1 MKKGFLGTEIA
12 DFISILAFIVFVVV
26 MLILFR
32 LKGAGASAEIKSSSE
47 RMSAMTDLLNIL
59 HTKVSYKGLNLS
71 IEKLI
76 MYSDKNALI
85 SNLSY
90 LYETL
95 NLTNPEMTAFDD
107 KGKQIFLIR
116 RGFYDWGSSGISSNY
131 EWQICTPESA
141 EVFLPY
147 HNSYIEV
154 IFREC
159 LK

>member
-12 DFISILAFIVFVVV
+12 DFIAILTFIVFVVV
-26 MLILFR
+26 MLILFK
-32 LKGAGASAEIKSSSE
+32 LKGAGASAEVTASFEGAST
-47 RMSAMTDLLNIL
+47 MTDLLNIL
-59 HTKVSYKGLNLS
+59 HTTIPDKNLT

-76 MYSDKNALI
+76 MNSNENALI

-95 NLTNPEMTAFDD
+95 NLTNPEMTAFDSD
-107 KGKQIFLIR
+107 GRQIFSIR
-116 RGFYDWGSSGISSNY
+116 RGFYSWHGSGSLSNY
-131 EWQICTPESA
+131 EWKICTPDSA
-141 EVFLPY
+141 EVILPY

-154 IFREC
+154 IFKEC